1 LLNLNKINEGAIV
14 MDDTLMSIQIIPKT
28 PNNEDVIPYVDEAIK
43 IIQDS
48 GLPYRVGPLETT
60 IQGDMNECLI
70 LIQKLNDRMVE
81 LEVPSTI
88 SQVKFYHVPEG
99 ITIETLTGKYD
110 EF

>member
-1 LLNLNKINEGAIV
+1 

>member
-1 LLNLNKINEGAIV
+1 

-99 ITIETLTGKYD
+99 ITIETLTVKYD

>member
-1 LLNLNKINEGAIV
+1 

-48 GLPYRVGPLETT
+48 GLLYRVGPLETT

>member
-1 LLNLNKINEGAIV
+1 
-14 MDDTLMSIQIIPKT
+14 MSIQIIPKT

-48 GLPYRVGPLETT
+48 ALPYRVGPLETT